1 MRCGWAELPDH
12 EAHGVEHA
20 SRWAAVSSIAG
31 KIGCTAQTLNEWV
44 KRFER
49 DSGVRAG
56 VPSEVAERLKALDR
70 GRTATSGRSTRSC
83 ARRAPIL
90 PRRSSTAGSS
100 HDRVHRRSPRG
111 ARGRA
116 DLQGAADRLW
126 FLKTLSAAK
135 TLLGSSPLLPRYQQ
149 TVRVQLTPIVASHR
163 TALKTPG
170 VISIRLKSVVSTDEQ
185 GRIVARPEASFG
197 IGRNLPIARERP

>member
-1 MRCGWAELPDH
+1 MVPPYVRRCASLDAAIPWLYL
-12 EAHGVEHA
+12 HGVSTGQMRQA
-20 SRWAAVSSIAG
+20 VAA
-31 KIGCTAQTLNEWV
+31 
-44 KRFER
+44 
-49 DSGVRAG
+49 
-56 VPSEVAERLKALDR
+56 PSP
-70 GRTATSGRSTRSC
+70 STRSSGTC
-83 ARRAPIL
+83 A
-90 PRRSSTAGSS
+90 SSTIIFSLPS
-100 HDRVHRRSPRG
+100 
-111 ARGRA
+111 A
-116 DLQGAADRLW
+116 DDLW

>member
-1 MRCGWAELPDH
+1 MGWSCFALLVATTTME
-12 EAHGVEHA
+12 V
-20 SRWAAVSSIAG
+20 RTKIAPMQ
-31 KIGCTAQTLNEWV
+31 I
-44 KRFER
+44 
-49 DSGVRAG
+49 
-56 VPSEVAERLKALDR
+56 
-70 GRTATSGRSTRSC
+70 
-83 ARRAPIL
+83 
-90 PRRSSTAGSS
+90 
-100 HDRVHRRSPRG
+100 
-111 ARGRA
+111 
-116 DLQGAADRLW
+116 
-126 FLKTLSAAK
+126 LKTLSAAK

>member
-1 MRCGWAELPDH
+1 MNKTRNRFSSEVRARAVRMVVDH
-12 EAHGVEHA
+12 EGEHA

-56 VPSEVAERLKALDR
+56 VPSEVAERLKAWS
-70 GRTATSGRSTRSC
+70 GRTATSGGSTRSC

-116 DLQGAADRLW
+116 DLQGAADRPVDL
-126 FLKTLSAAK
+126 LRPCGQAARSGQAVG
-135 TLLGSSPLLPRYQQ
+135 TGEAGYGS
-149 TVRVQLTPIVASHR
+149 
-163 TALKTPG
+163 
-170 VISIRLKSVVSTDEQ
+170 Q
-185 GRIVARPEASFG
+185 GRGPTRLRRELPCLWRAQGGGGNCSGKASMSLAALLSG
-197 IGRNLPIARERP
+197 

>member
-1 MRCGWAELPDH
+1 MARP
-12 EAHGVEHA
+12 EASFGIGFNL
-20 SRWAAVSSIAG
+20 SRRIA
-31 KIGCTAQTLNEWV
+31 
-44 KRFER
+44 RER
-49 DSGVRAG
+49 
-56 VPSEVAERLKALDR
+56 PVAM
-70 GRTATSGRSTRSC
+70 
-83 ARRAPIL
+83 
-90 PRRSSTAGSS
+90 
-100 HDRVHRRSPRG
+100 
-111 ARGRA
+111 
-116 DLQGAADRLW
+116 LW

-170 VISIRLKSVVSTDEQ
+170 VIPIRLKSVVSTDEQ